1 MRRIISIIAA
11 LVILL
16 SVDLSGMSANVF
28 AANSDQV
35 DRVVCGIGVTI
46 KGGNIK

>member
-28 AANSDQV
+28 AADSDQAYE
-35 DRVVCGIGVTI
+35 I
-46 KGGNIK
+46 GGNILNDG